1 MECNNCGA
9 VNEEANFCSKCGTKL
24 EAVSNLNLTSD
35 VPEEK
40 KEMTKKELKEMKKQ
54 EKKIAK
60 LNKKFNGD
68 QELVT
73 KYLNAES
80 NGHIVMFLFGLV
92 TIVNHYFFQSTV
104 LGAIGWLPIIF
115 AGFFIEIY
123 RMTKCK
129 KGISIVLTIVSVVVF
144 FIFGALITDYL
155 EARV

>member
-1 MECNNCGA
+1 
-9 VNEEANFCSKCGTKL
+9 
-24 EAVSNLNLTSD
+24 
-35 VPEEK
+35 
-40 KEMTKKELKEMKKQ
+40 MKKQ

-80 NGHIVMFLFGLV
+80 NGHVVMFLFGLV